1 MRILI
6 PGLIAGLVLAACGRE
21 AGYEVNTGNFGNS
34 TMNNVMVMT
43 GERDYAVSLANRF
56 ASEVPTT
63 VNFAFNSSVLDGTAQ
78 QVLRQQATWIKQ
90 FPEVRFRV
98 YGYTDEVGSAAY
110 NKRLGKRR
118 ADAVAAFLTSQGIN
132 RSRLESVVSFG
143 KTRPLIQTA
152 EPERRNRRAVT
163 EVTGF
168 VKRHPTV
175 LDGKYAAIVYRE
187 YIASAV
193 PPTGLE
199 GIDGSELATEQ

>member
-6 PGLIAGLVLAACGRE
+6 PGLIVGLVLTACSRE
-21 AGYEVNTGNFGNS
+21 AGYEVDTGNFGNS

-78 QVLRQQATWIKQ
+78 QVLRQQASWIKQ

-143 KTRPLIQTA
+143 KTRPLIQTP

-175 LDGKYAAIVYRE
+175 LDGKYAAIIYRE

-193 PPTGLE
+193 PTTGLV